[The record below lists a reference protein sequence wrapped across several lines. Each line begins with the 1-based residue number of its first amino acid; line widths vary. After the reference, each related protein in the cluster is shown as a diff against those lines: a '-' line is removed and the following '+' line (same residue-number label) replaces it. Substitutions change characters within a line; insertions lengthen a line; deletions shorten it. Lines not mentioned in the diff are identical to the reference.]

1 MPTASTGRTDYND
14 VQVAAVLSVTWAGRT
29 WYLATRSLTGS
40 KWSADPGL
48 VEEPPITDDI
58 SLEPG
63 GDVGA
68 SFPVAF
74 CLPAVRVE
82 DVLGA
87 GYDLEDIAV
96 ELAVVWHRDGQL
108 VHEWAAREVRAVGY
122 AIEAVHDDP
131 EQPAGYIACT
141 VEDSPY
147 RTERP
152 LARYTW
158 AVTPETWPDSPEH
171 GTRYPWVIGRPA
183 GEGQTEGPPAPVVT
197 QVSGT
202 PPTNDEAVVSIGW
215 SLASQVTVYDTS
227 GNSAVLAIDY
237 QEDGLGQLCAL
248 VTVAGSALDDTDGVT
263 YTTAWTEGPAL
274 TPYGDSDPLSIAAYL
289 LAIGGADIDIPA
301 WISSSRLL
309 DLEMGGYIDD
319 PDSRAWEVARN
330 LLSGLPVTM
339 RRARDGWAP
348 VLLDPYLAKQVCST
362 TWDEDGPYRRVSW
375 AGATVSRVARVEGS
389 PMCRTSVSARRRL
402 AMQRCRMPGCVIL
415 TAYRRSGCRPHGAGR
430 LRPATAW
437 RRGLRGSARWA
448 GRQQPTKCPHPSVAC
463 RLANGSSSAPTRPTP
478 SSSVA
483 ALLTACGTTPSRAR
497 GRGRPRHQSPTALL
511 FAQD

>member
-1 MPTASTGRTDYND
+1 MPTRSKGRTDYDD
-14 VQVAAVLSVTWAGRT
+14 VQVAAVLSVSWTGRT
-29 WYLATRSLTGS
+29 WYLATRSLVGS

-48 VEEPPITDDI
+48 VEEPSITDEV

-63 GDVGA
+63 GDVGQ

-87 GYDLEDIAV
+87 GYDLEDIAI
-96 ELAVVWHRDGQL
+96 ELAVVWHRDGEL

-183 GEGQTEGPPAPVVT
+183 GEGETEGPPAPVVT

-263 YTTAWTEGPAL
+263 YTTAWTAGPAL
-274 TPYGDSDPLSIAAYL
+274 APYGDTDPLGIAAYL
-289 LAIGGADIDIPA
+289 LAVGGADIDVPE
-301 WISSSRLL
+301 WVSLSRLL

-319 PDSRAWEVARN
+319 PDSRAWEVARD

-348 VLLDPYLAKQVCST
+348 VLLDPYLADKVCST
-362 TWDEDGPYRRVSW
+362 TWDEDGPYRRVSSW
-375 AGATVSRVARVEGS
+375 AGAGVSRVGRVE
-389 PMCRTSVSARRRL
+389 VSANAGDVRVGATAARDAALPHAWVRHLDGLQETGLQTSWSWTASTRYRL
-402 AMQRCRMPGCVIL
+402 ASWAARIGAMGWEAAAYQVPASFGRVRAGEWVQLSSDKSFAIVQRRTLSDGVWDYTL
-415 TAYRRSGCRPHGAGR
+415 ARP
-430 LRPATAW
+430 
-437 RRGLRGSARWA
+437 
-448 GRQQPTKCPHPSVAC
+448 
-463 RLANGSSSAPTRPTP
+463 
-478 SSSVA
+478 
-483 ALLTACGTTPSRAR
+483 RAR
-497 GRGRPRHQSPTALL
+497 
-511 FAQD
+511 